1 MRRLVTKAWSNGGA
15 SRALVFALVGSNP
28 TPDRMSFMTTIFK
41 RPFGQCPY
49 GSMDR
54 ASDF

>member
-1 MRRLVTKAWSNGGA
+1 MCLVTKAWSNGGA

-28 TPDRMSFMTTIFK
+28 TSDKCPYTWTS
-41 RPFGQCPY
+41 PY

-54 ASDF
+54 APDF